1 MGRRKFTS
9 EFKTKVV
16 LEALKERVSLAE
28 LAQKHSLH
36 PQQITKWK
44 RDFLT
49 GASAVFSKPQVAGL
63 EQAFLPILLVKL
75 WGSLNGYGAV
85 QGLGIPTTITVDLCP
100 YPVGILIHQPANVIG
115 FLAGKE

>member
-9 EFKTKVV
+9 DFKTKVV

-44 RDFLT
+44 RDFLA
-49 GASAVFSKPQVAGL
+49 GASEVFSKPQPSAQDEAEAERARLLQIIG
-63 EQAFLPILLVKL
+63 EQKVELDFLKKKL
-75 WGSLNGYGAV
+75 R
-85 QGLGIPTTITVDLCP
+85 
-100 YPVGILIHQPANVIG
+100 
-115 FLAGKE
+115 